1 MTKKLAVPPVHP
13 DAVLMPAVVV
23 PASWEDAFAMM
34 SDRMARIIGRQAADI
49 QGLKSDL
56 VDARGLTVAAAK
68 GIADLGIQ
76 IAGLAAAFEIQDT
89 ATKAQA
95 HRGVETST
103 AVIEIAA
110 AVSELVTKIDTG
122 AAAMGALVERVT
134 GLEVHEQDHDAALA
148 EAVQKVADAVER
160 ADQVAGMATLMDA
173 AFGKLTT
180 QVDQIAG
187 KVEAS
192 DAAAAR
198 ARVFGDELADAVEA
212 VRREVQANALAI
224 EDYAATAS
232 GEDAALTARLDEVA
246 NAVNVIV
253 GEAPAMALA
262 SQELAAHVDDLVTMV
277 ASVQTA
283 RAADWSTLE
292 EDFADVRGLLAEAT
306 TELAAVRRRQ
316 GEDGVRVGAVE
327 EAIAGFVSGA
337 AALAREVRTIDE
349 TVKTGVA
356 AIGAVEDQSRD
367 ALRRVTIA
375 LDQMPAG
382 FMIDQEGKLNRVN
395 RAGDMTSLGTVVGHA
410 KDGRDGVSPAQIV
423 AIRADGE
430 RLVMTLSDRSEVGCP
445 FPRAV
450 EPAPPAPSSDVV
462 DPLCLGYLSKD
473 VKVRAVQVD
482 HMARLRADGKNF
494 KEIAEL
500 FAISERQAAR
510 LIKGHNDEKSSHT

>member
-1 MTKKLAVPPVHP
+1 MFKI
-13 DAVLMPAVVV
+13 
-23 PASWEDAFAMM
+23 AS
-34 SDRMARIIGRQAADI
+34 RQAANI
-49 QGLKSDL
+49 ARQAAEIKGLKDDL
-56 VDARGLTVAAAK
+56 ADARGLIAAAAK
-68 GIADLGIQ
+68 VVTDLT
-76 IAGLAAAFEIQDT
+76 AAAEIQDT
-89 ATKAQA
+89 ATKAQG

-110 AVSELVTKIDTG
+110 AVSELVAKIDTG
-122 AAAMGALVERVT
+122 AAAMSALVERVT
-134 GLEVHEQDHDAALA
+134 GLEVHEQDHDTALT
-148 EAVQKVADAVER
+148 EAVQKVSAAAVRVDE
-160 ADQVAGMATLMDA
+160 LEA
-173 AFGKLTT
+173 ARVEVVQKVDNLVDSLAVR
-180 QVDQIAG
+180 VDQIAG

-232 GEDAALTARLDEVA
+232 SEDAALTARLDEVA
-246 NAVNVIV
+246 SAVNVIV
-253 GEAPAMALA
+253 GEAPAVALA
-262 SQELAAHVDDLVTMV
+262 SQELATQVDDLATMV

-283 RAADWSTLE
+283 RATDWSTLE
-292 EDFADVRGLLAEAT
+292 EDFADMRGLFDLLDQGLKAMNQ
-306 TELAAVRRRQ
+306 RQ

-327 EAIAGFVSGA
+327 ETIAGFVSGA

-382 FMIDQEGKLNRVN
+382 FMIDQAGVLNRVN
-395 RAGDMTSLGTVVGHA
+395 RAGDMTQLGTVVGHA

-423 AIRADGE
+423 AVRVDGE

-450 EPAPPAPSSDVV
+450 EPTPLASPSDVV

-482 HMARLRADGKNF
+482 HMARLRADGKSF